1 MSRTT
6 VNSYLADLGALVE
19 ADGMATHHGRVSV
32 VAGAAQVVSP
42 AAAAVLIDPAEPGV
56 ARLRALAVAS
66 TALLRD
72 PAAAQSLCAALAAHV
87 PASARPIAA

>member
-6 VNSYLADLGALVE
+6 VSSYLADLGALVE
-19 ADGMATHHGRVSV
+19 ADGMALHHGRMSV

-42 AAAAVLIDPAEPGV
+42 AAAAVLVDPAEAGV

-66 TALLRD
+66 AALLREPD
-72 PAAAQSLCAALAAHV
+72 AAQSLRAALAGPV